1 LDETAEL
8 IVTATS
14 KQQRL
19 SLIRAFHSNRYVTK
33 GPAKT
38 HLNIDEVLTV
48 FDCRLGKVLFRANY
62 TSQMAFCANETQIV
76 KSFIH
81 NIKESK
87 VGEFCATYFSEF
99 DPKYDKSKY
108 QILRDL
114 GITKSSAYLILK
126 KDLLKKILKKKFS
139 SILPDHYPSP

>member
-19 SLIRAFHSNRYVTK
+19 SLVRAFHGNRYVTK

-48 FDCRLGKVLFRANY
+48 FDCRLAKVLFRANY

-76 KSFIH
+76 KSFIY

-87 VGEFCATYFSEF
+87 VGEFCSTYFSEF

-108 QILRDL
+108 QIFLPEFGNTVMKFVVEL
-114 GITKSSAYLILK
+114 QNTKLFAPGQIAWGNLFY
-126 KDLLKKILKKKFS
+126 
-139 SILPDHYPSP
+139 